1 MFLVWSL
8 PEVPVAAI
16 SLPPPRG
23 VLSLLVWECVV
34 HVYQLLK
41 YDHKHKMNLHGIPN
55 MGLQGFDRTKLLEM
69 LSKNEVICAWTRSSA
84 LETVYF
90 LKILKINSPKCEH
103 WPSLYVIDANACV
116 G

>member
-1 MFLVWSL
+1 MLIFPCLGGRAVLFLVWSL

-55 MGLQGFDRTKLLEM
+55 MGQHSLSLQGFDRTKLLEM
-69 LSKNEVICAWTRSSA
+69 LSRMK
-84 LETVYF
+84 
-90 LKILKINSPKCEH
+90 
-103 WPSLYVIDANACV
+103 
-116 G
+116 